1 MGKPVMTGPDYLI
14 GAAEQVRADQP
25 MAREFQDMV
34 ISAITPAGDPLAEP
48 VVLLEASRELEPH
61 EVAALTVF
69 RAAILVAIQRGDQQ
83 SLEELLAWG
92 LAMVLRFDRYHE
104 TRSRDVSGLP
114 PPP

>member
-25 MAREFQDMV
+25 LAGEFQDMV
-34 ISAITPAGDPLAEP
+34 ISAITPAGDPLSEGP
-48 VVLLEASRELEPH
+48 IFPEVSRELEPH
-61 EVAALTVF
+61 EEAALTVF
-69 RAAILVAIQRGDQQ
+69 RAAVLVAIQQGDQQ

-92 LAMVLRFDRYHE
+92 LAMLLRYDRYHE
-104 TRSRDVSGLP
+104 RRSGPASGLP